1 MISENVSHHLS
12 HQMCNGGKVCLVG
25 EHPDIA
31 PSQFVICVMKY
42 ERIDLLLLIISPF
55 QTFQKPWI
63 HKCDISIIFIFICRL
78 KSNDILHYLILI

>member
-42 ERIDLLLLIISPF
+42 ERIDLLLLIISQLAPLSKHF
-55 QTFQKPWI
+55 KSPGS
-63 HKCDISIIFIFICRL
+63 ISINL
-78 KSNDILHYLILI
+78 KKNTYYWV